1 MMIFIINYAT
11 LIHLI
16 RHYTLLSSAIR
27 NIDLYHY
34 ASLDIYMILAGA
46 IDS

>member
-1 MMIFIINYAT
+1 MIINDD
-11 LIHLI
+11 IHHQLCYTDTS
-16 RHYTLLSSAIR
+16 YTLLSSAIR

-46 IDS
+46 VDS